1 MAGMSRPWRIE
12 FAGACYHVINRGNY
26 RRELFN
32 GTGAAEAFERT
43 LDEAAQRFG
52 WAVHAYVVMSNH
64 YHLAVELGEPNL
76 AAGMQWLQSTW
87 VRRYN
92 GFRKLI
98 GRPFQGRYKALL
110 VEPGEPFGR
119 VCHYIHLN
127 PARAGLVEGDHLA
140 DYPWGSL
147 PKFAQDDR
155 PEWLDPI
162 TVLEQAGRLPDT
174 AAGWKRYRTYLA
186 GLVGDR
192 ASAEELAAE
201 KLSQGWCVGSPQF
214 RQEMRREALARGM
227 HLELERFSGI
237 EPEHFAAE
245 RAQLWSERLEALA
258 RADGTDLQA
267 LPRPKSAPEK
277 VRLAAAMKRTTAASN
292 GWLAT
297 QLAMGQP
304 ASVSQFVRR
313 WELDPSR
320 RREIDRLQSRVKA

>member
-1 MAGMSRPWRIE
+1 MSRPWRIE

-32 GTGAAEAFERT
+32 GKGAAEAFERT
-43 LDEAAQRFG
+43 LDEAARRFG
-52 WAVHAYVVMSNH
+52 WAVHAYVVMGNH
-64 YHLAVELGEPNL
+64 YHLAVEIGEPNL
-76 AAGMQWLQSTW
+76 SAGMQWLQSTW

-110 VEPGEPFGR
+110 VEPGEAFGR

-127 PARAGLVEGDHLA
+127 PGRAGLVTADHLA

-147 PKFAQDDR
+147 PKFPQSDR
-155 PEWLDPI
+155 PEWLDS
-162 TVLEQAGRLPDT
+162 TTALEQAGRLPDT
-174 AAGWKRYRTYLA
+174 AAGWNGYRSFLA
-186 GLVGDR
+186 GLLGDR
-192 ASAEELAAE
+192 GGAEELAAE
-201 KLSQGWCVGSPQF
+201 KLSRGWCVGSPQF

-227 HLELERFSGI
+227 RLELERFSGI

-245 RAQLWSERLEALA
+245 RAHLWDERLERLA

-267 LPRPKSAPEK
+267 LPGPKSAPAK
-277 VRLAAAMKRTTAASN
+277 VRLAAAMKRSTAASN

-297 QLAMGQP
+297 RLAMGRP

-313 WELDPSR
+313 WELDPMR
-320 RREIDRLQSRVKA
+320 RREIDRLLSRVEA